1 MSQSL
6 SLLIRT
12 ADQTRKAEIQLPS
25 DLRIEQLIQQAQ
37 KQWNLPDNVSYAL
50 RLERTGKQLDPTS
63 TLEAMGVCDGD
74 ILELYPILEA
84 GTICRA

>member
-1 MSQSL
+1 MSQQI

-25 DLRIEQLIQQAQ
+25 NLRIEQLVQQAQ
-37 KQWNLPDNVSYAL
+37 KQWNLPENVSYAL
-50 RLERTGKQLDPTS
+50 RSERTGKQLDPAS
-63 TLEAMGVCDGD
+63 TLEGMEVSSGD

-84 GTICRA
+84 GHYA